1 VKTATGQVEHFRLP
15 IFCNGE
21 ALLKNFNIYRE
32 AGGQDRALMRQ
43 FKGLQPDAQG
53 KLLLEFKPVVNYA
66 LINAI
71 EVIDEAS
78 PKSEPPTK
86 SLAAP

>member
-1 VKTATGQVEHFRLP
+1 
-15 IFCNGE
+15 
-21 ALLKNFNIYRE
+21 
-32 AGGQDRALMRQ
+32 MRQ
-43 FKGLQPDAQG
+43 FKGLQPNAQG

-78 PKSEPPTK
+78 PRK
-86 SLAAP
+86 